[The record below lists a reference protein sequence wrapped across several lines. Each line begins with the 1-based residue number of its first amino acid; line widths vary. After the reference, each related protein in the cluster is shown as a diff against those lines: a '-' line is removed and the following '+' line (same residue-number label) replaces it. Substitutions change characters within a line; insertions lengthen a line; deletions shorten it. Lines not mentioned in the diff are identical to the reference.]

1 MNNEKKEF
9 WLPSKDQQ
17 QGDSSGYSSGATS
30 AYSGADPVTAYQKN
44 RIGKRSKDVFDND
57 DFHTANKKVTSE
69 ELRMPRKG
77 QDWIHIWNTATSA
90 KPTVE
95 KGSDVNAFRYNE

>member
-44 RIGKRSKDVFDND
+44 GLEND
-57 DFHTANKKVTSE
+57 PKMFLTTMIFTWLTKK
-69 ELRMPRKG
+69 
-77 QDWIHIWNTATSA
+77 
-90 KPTVE
+90 
-95 KGSDVNAFRYNE
+95 